1 MLPLPVLLPFVYPV
15 SLIRVNEEGEP
26 VRDKSGVCIR
36 CLPGEAGEFVGK
48 IVKGE
53 VKTVYGIK
61 GGGTRNRKE
70 ISALLNYPN

>member
-53 VKTVYGIK
+53 VKTVYGLK
-61 GGGTRNRKE
+61 
-70 ISALLNYPN
+70 

>member
-1 MLPLPVLLPFVYPV
+1 
-15 SLIRVNEEGEP
+15 

-53 VKTVYGIK
+53 VKTVYGLK
-61 GGGTRNRKE
+61 CRRNKKPQRNFGAVKLPYLKKTNGRY
-70 ISALLNYPN
+70 LLQCG

>member
-1 MLPLPVLLPFVYPV
+1 VLPLPVLLPFVYPV

-53 VKTVYGIK
+53 VVL
-61 GGGTRNRKE
+61 
-70 ISALLNYPN
+70 ISALSNYPN

>member
-1 MLPLPVLLPFVYPV
+1 VLPLPVLLPFVYPV

-26 VRDKSGVCIR
+26 VRDKSGVCNR

-53 VKTVYGIK
+53 VKTVYG
-61 GGGTRNRKE
+61 
-70 ISALLNYPN
+70 LN